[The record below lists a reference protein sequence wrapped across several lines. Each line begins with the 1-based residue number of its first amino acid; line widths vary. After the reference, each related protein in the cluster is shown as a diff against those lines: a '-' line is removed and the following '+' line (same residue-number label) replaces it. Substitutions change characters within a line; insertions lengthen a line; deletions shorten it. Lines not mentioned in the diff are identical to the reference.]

1 MVSFV
6 LIIRINFELSLFL
19 IISLAGL
26 AISYSARKQIEL
38 ELQ

>member
-1 MVSFV
+1 MPHITVMRG
-6 LIIRINFELSLFL
+6 LMIY
-19 IISLAGL
+19 LAGL